1 MLDRK
6 QFLIIQK
13 LVETQII
20 SKQVL
25 QKSLNLTPRQI
36 DYNLE
41 KINDSLN
48 SKKIALISYDGAFI
62 SVPDETHDYLITV
75 SSDFLDPDKYL
86 FDKDERL
93 DLLFLILINGG
104 AVGINDLTSILD
116 VSSSTMHKDLREF
129 KQILAQGDLNLVY
142 EVRKGYRITGTEQD
156 IRWHLANIIV
166 KRVATDNYRIFNW
179 FFSVVQGQNINRYI
193 KTISKEAKQLNI
205 LFVEDHKFQFI
216 YTYVAE
222 LTRIRENPNFLPVA
236 KINIDKLKQTIEYQ
250 LAKELLKEESIDNL
264 NSIIYITILLLCTT
278 IGGEQKL
285 DFDDEVF
292 GLTQAFVNEFASL
305 SGIDFRDIKEITKQI
320 FTHFRSMYYRK
331 LFDFPVDNPLTEQ
344 VKETYSD
351 VFVLVKKA
359 LLVIRDQ
366 VGMLPDSEV
375 AFLTLHLMNFIYSK
389 NQNNIKRP
397 VAAIVCRN
405 GIATS
410 TLLYLQLTNIFP
422 EINFLPPF
430 QFDELDGKLDSI
442 DIIFS
447 TFYRAELF
455 TKDKPC
461 FIVNP
466 ILTPNEKS
474 LLTQKVHMALDRKS
488 SLSLSSVISVVEKY
502 IPDQAVLDNIRNELS
517 ASLFHLHK
525 TEGEFKRIGLLDI
538 INKDMLQL
546 NEEANNPKTAIQISA
561 KPLLENKIISK
572 EYVEKIISR
581 YSKDEYDNFIIAP
594 QVALPHSQPTDGA
607 KKIGMSIT
615 SLKTPC
621 MFGSKFG
628 GKVKYIFMLSAI
640 DKSAHLGVLKDLMQ
654 LITDSNFFELLD
666 KGSKEDLMDYMK
678 NVLVQK

>member
-20 SKQVL
+20 NKQVL

-41 KINDSLN
+41 KINDSLS
-48 SKKIALISYDGAFI
+48 SKKIDLINYDGAFI
-62 SVPDETHDYLITV
+62 SVPDKTHDYLITI
-75 SSDFLDPDKYL
+75 SSDFLDPNKYL
-86 FDKDERL
+86 FDQDERL

-104 AVGINDLTSILD
+104 AVGVNDLINVLD
-116 VSSSTMHKDLREF
+116 VSSSTMHKDLREL
-129 KQILAQGDLNLVY
+129 KQTLSQVNLSLDY
-142 EVRKGYRITGTEQD
+142 EVRQGYRITGTEQD

-166 KRVATDNYRIFNW
+166 KGVAADNYRIFNW
-179 FFSVVQGQNINRYI
+179 FFSVVQGQNINQYI
-193 KTISKEAKQLNI
+193 KMISKKAKQLNI
-205 LFVEDHKFQFI
+205 LFVEDHKLQFI
-216 YTYVAE
+216 YTYIAE
-222 LTRIRENPNFLPVA
+222 LTRIRENPDFLPTA
-236 KINIDKLKQTIEYQ
+236 RIDIDKLKQTAEYQ
-250 LAKELLKEESIDNL
+250 LAEELLREESIDNL
-264 NSIIYITILLLCTT
+264 NSVIYITVLLLCTT
-278 IGGEQKL
+278 IGSEQRL

-292 GLTQAFVNEFASL
+292 KLTQTFVNEFASL

-320 FTHFRSMYYRK
+320 FTHFRSTYYRK
-331 LFDFPVDNPLTEQ
+331 LFDFPVNNPLTEQ
-344 VKETYSD
+344 VKEAYSD

-359 LLVIRDQ
+359 LFVIKDQ

-389 NQNNIKRP
+389 NQTNIKRP

-422 EINFLPPF
+422 EINFLQPF
-430 QFDELDGKLDSI
+430 QFDELDEKLSSI

-455 TKDKPC
+455 TKNKPC

-466 ILTPNEKS
+466 VLTANEKS
-474 LLTQKVHMALDRKS
+474 LLVQKVHMALDRKS

-517 ASLFHLHK
+517 ASLFHPHK
-525 TEGEFKRIGLLDI
+525 AEGKFKRIGLLDV
-538 INKDMLQL
+538 INEDMLQL
-546 NEEANNPKTAIQISA
+546 NEEINDPKASIRVSA
-561 KPLLENKIISK
+561 QPLLRNKIISK

-581 YSKDEYDNFIIAP
+581 YSKDEYDSFIIAP
-594 QVALPHSQPTDGA
+594 QVALLHSQPVNGA
-607 KKIGMSIT
+607 QKIGMSIT
-615 SLKTPC
+615 SLKASC
-621 MFGSKFG
+621 VFGSKFG
-628 GKVKYIFMLSAI
+628 GNVKYIFMLSAI
-640 DKSAHLGVLKDLMQ
+640 DKSTHLGILKDLMQ
-654 LITDSNFFELLD
+654 LITDSNFFEVLD
-666 KGSKEDLMDYMK
+666 KGNKDEVMNYMR
-678 NVLVQK
+678 NVLE